1 MARTFDLSDI
11 IADEV
16 KKALTKQ
23 ASTQSAGGLG
33 DISIQDITKFLAEL
47 SKLKKQSEALAPAPV
62 QAVPAQT
69 RAVAAPAPA
78 SAPTKPSPVNVYNA
92 VIATIDKVVPILG
105 DMRLSEVK
113 TYMTENKDAVISLIE
128 ANL

>member
-1 MARTFDLSDI
+1 MRMGRKYDLSDI

-23 ASTQSAGGLG
+23 APSQTSGGFG

-47 SKLKKQSEALAPAPV
+47 SKLKKQSEALAPAPAPA
-62 QAVPAQT
+62 AVPAQ
-69 RAVAAPAPA
+69 AAPA

-128 ANL
+128 ANI

>member
-11 IADEV
+11 IAEEV
-16 KKALTKQ
+16 EKALTKQ

-33 DISIQDITKFLAEL
+33 GISIQDITKFMAEL
-47 SKLKKQSEALAPAPV
+47 AKLKKQSEALAPAPV
-62 QAVPAQT
+62 QA
-69 RAVAAPAPA
+69 APVQAAPA

-113 TYMTENKDAVISLIE
+113 AYMTENKDAVISLIE

>member
-11 IADEV
+11 IAEEV
-16 KKALTKQ
+16 EKALTKQ

-33 DISIQDITKFLAEL
+33 DISIQDIPKFLAEL
-47 SKLKKQSEALAPAPV
+47 AKLKKQSEALAPAPV
-62 QAVPAQT
+62 QA
-69 RAVAAPAPA
+69 APVQA
-78 SAPTKPSPVNVYNA
+78 APTKPSPVNVYNA

-113 TYMTENKDAVISLIE
+113 AYMTENKDAVISLIE

>member
-1 MARTFDLSDI
+1 MRMGRKYDLSDI

-23 ASTQSAGGLG
+23 APSQTSGGFG

-47 SKLKKQSEALAPAPV
+47 SKLKKQSEALAPAPAPA
-62 QAVPAQT
+62 AVPAQ
-69 RAVAAPAPA
+69 AAPA

-113 TYMTENKDAVISLIE
+113 AYMTENKDAVISLIE

>member
-1 MARTFDLSDI
+1 MGRKYDLSDI

-23 ASTQSAGGLG
+23 APSQTSGGFG

-47 SKLKKQSEALAPAPV
+47 SKLKKQSEALAPAPAPA
-62 QAVPAQT
+62 AVPTQA
-69 RAVAAPAPA
+69 APA

-113 TYMTENKDAVISLIE
+113 AYMTENKDAVISLIE

>member
-1 MARTFDLSDI
+1 MRMGRKYDLSDI

-23 ASTQSAGGLG
+23 APSQTSGGFG

-47 SKLKKQSEALAPAPV
+47 SKLKKQSEALAPAPAPA
-62 QAVPAQT
+62 AVPTQA
-69 RAVAAPAPA
+69 APA
-78 SAPTKPSPVNVYNA
+78 SAPTKPIPVNVYNA

-113 TYMTENKDAVISLIE
+113 AYMTENKDAVISLIE

>member
-1 MARTFDLSDI
+1 MGRKYDLSDI

-23 ASTQSAGGLG
+23 APSQTSGGFG

-62 QAVPAQT
+62 QA
-69 RAVAAPAPA
+69 APVQAAPA

-113 TYMTENKDAVISLIE
+113 AYMTENKDAVISLIE

>member
-1 MARTFDLSDI
+1 MGRKYDLSDI

-23 ASTQSAGGLG
+23 APSQTSGGFG

-47 SKLKKQSEALAPAPV
+47 SKLKKQSEALAPAPAPA
-62 QAVPAQT
+62 AVPAH
-69 RAVAAPAPA
+69 AAPA

-113 TYMTENKDAVISLIE
+113 AYMTENKDAVISLIE

>member
-1 MARTFDLSDI
+1 MGRKYDLSDI

-23 ASTQSAGGLG
+23 APSQTSGGFG

-47 SKLKKQSEALAPAPV
+47 SKLKKQSEALAPAPAPA
-62 QAVPAQT
+62 AVPAQT
-69 RAVAAPAPA
+69 QTVAAPA
-78 SAPTKPSPVNVYNA
+78 SAPTKPNPVNVYNA

-128 ANL
+128 VNL

>member
-1 MARTFDLSDI
+1 MAVKYDLSDI

-23 ASTQSAGGLG
+23 APTQSAGGLG

-47 SKLKKQSEALAPAPV
+47 SKLKKQSEALAPAPAQPAIP
-62 QAVPAQT
+62 QAPAPAPAQT
-69 RAVAAPAPA
+69 RPN
-78 SAPTKPSPVNVYNA
+78 PVNVYNA
-92 VIATIDKVVPILG
+92 VIATIDKVVPVLG

-113 TYMTENKDAVISLIE
+113 VYMTENKDAVISLIE
-128 ANL
+128 ANV

>member
-1 MARTFDLSDI
+1 MGRKYDLSDI

-23 ASTQSAGGLG
+23 APSQTSGGFG

-47 SKLKKQSEALAPAPV
+47 SKLKKQSEALAPAPAPA
-62 QAVPAQT
+62 AVPAQ
-69 RAVAAPAPA
+69 AAPA

-113 TYMTENKDAVISLIE
+113 AYMTENKDAVISLIE

>member
-1 MARTFDLSDI
+1 MGRKYDLSDI

-23 ASTQSAGGLG
+23 APSQTSGGFG
-33 DISIQDITKFLAEL
+33 GISIQDITKFLAEL
-47 SKLKKQSEALAPAPV
+47 SKLKKQSEALAPAPA
-62 QAVPAQT
+62 AVPAQ
-69 RAVAAPAPA
+69 AVTTPAP
-78 SAPTKPSPVNVYNA
+78 APTKPSPVNVYNA

-105 DMRLSEVK
+105 DMLLSEVK

>member
-1 MARTFDLSDI
+1 MGRKYDLSDI

-23 ASTQSAGGLG
+23 APSQTSGGFG

-47 SKLKKQSEALAPAPV
+47 SKLKKQSEALAPAPAPA
-62 QAVPAQT
+62 AVPAQ
-69 RAVAAPAPA
+69 AAPAP
-78 SAPTKPSPVNVYNA
+78 APTKPSPVNVYNA

>member
-11 IADEV
+11 IAEEV
-16 KKALTKQ
+16 EKALTKQ
-23 ASTQSAGGLG
+23 ASTQSAGGLAG
-33 DISIQDITKFLAEL
+33 ISIQDITKFLAEL
-47 SKLKKQSEALAPAPV
+47 SKLKKQSEALAPAPA
-62 QAVPAQT
+62 AVPAQT
-69 RAVAAPAPA
+69 PAVAAPAPA
-78 SAPTKPSPVNVYNA
+78 QTRPSPVNVYNA

-128 ANL
+128 ANI

>member
-1 MARTFDLSDI
+1 MGRKYDLSDI

-23 ASTQSAGGLG
+23 APSQTSGGFG

-62 QAVPAQT
+62 QA
-69 RAVAAPAPA
+69 APVQAAPA